1 VADVTARLSLA
12 QQIRLVAGLRW
23 RIIRH
28 SFSNKS
34 RRLDLL
40 GLIFSG
46 VFGALFVIGVTIAFF
61 FGTRSLLENHLEQF
75 LGLLFLALLL
85 WWQLFPILLAG
96 LAPQFT
102 FRSLL
107 RFPLN
112 LSAFYLI
119 GLAYGLADSAALA
132 ALIWMAAMVAATLVA
147 QPMAAPVMLIV
158 CAMFAVL
165 NITMERLLGAWV
177 EKLLAKR
184 RTREVFFTLFIL
196 SMVSLQ
202 FLNPILQKY
211 GRTLAPMVRS
221 WLPYFWLLPSSF
233 AGAAV
238 AQVTQHQWL
247 AALLKLFGLAMYLL
261 LFSFLLWKRYAQL
274 YAGEEL
280 SETAAPLR
288 KEKRTE
294 LTAADGSD
302 ALSFLPPQVLAVFR
316 KELLYLKRNTF
327 LFFGLIIPPMML
339 LFFSV
344 EFTGAHPSAFK
355 KGVSPDLF
363 FPGMMAYL
371 VLIVIAPSYN
381 CFAYEG
387 KGIQTYFTSPTRFRE
402 ILIAK
407 NLVTVLL
414 LFIEIAFC
422 VGLVGWRVG
431 LPSIPVLFATLA
443 ALVFSILGQL
453 AVANWSSLSFPR
465 KIEFGKMQGQRNSG
479 MSVLILFGVQIFF
492 GGVSSVILFSGR
504 WTGSPWLPAEI
515 FAVLAAAAL
524 GGYKSSLDAFTL
536 LAEKKKEVMIDALC
550 R

>member
-1 VADVTARLSLA
+1 
-12 QQIRLVAGLRW
+12 
-23 RIIRH
+23 
-28 SFSNKS
+28 
-34 RRLDLL
+34 
-40 GLIFSG
+40 
-46 VFGALFVIGVTIAFF
+46 
-61 FGTRSLLENHLEQF
+61 
-75 LGLLFLALLL
+75 
-85 WWQLFPILLAG
+85 
-96 LAPQFT
+96 
-102 FRSLL
+102 
-107 RFPLN
+107 
-112 LSAFYLI
+112 
-119 GLAYGLADSAALA
+119 
-132 ALIWMAAMVAATLVA
+132 
-147 QPMAAPVMLIV
+147 
-158 CAMFAVL
+158 
-165 NITMERLLGAWV
+165 
-177 EKLLAKR
+177 
-184 RTREVFFTLFIL
+184 
-196 SMVSLQ
+196 
-202 FLNPILQKY
+202 
-211 GRTLAPMVRS
+211 
-221 WLPYFWLLPSSF
+221 
-233 AGAAV
+233 
-238 AQVTQHQWL
+238 
-247 AALLKLFGLAMYLL
+247 
-261 LFSFLLWKRYAQL
+261 
-274 YAGEEL
+274 
-280 SETAAPLR
+280 
-288 KEKRTE
+288 
-294 LTAADGSD
+294 
-302 ALSFLPPQVLAVFR
+302 
-316 KELLYLKRNTF
+316 
-327 LFFGLIIPPMML
+327 MML